1 MVFSNNLNADERNSI
16 KHNELRIEAKFLR
29 AVNLVKLWPPRI
41 LKNLIEKLDIRRHS
55 GKWLRR
61 VFSN

>member
-41 LKNLIEKLDIRRHS
+41 LKKLDREVRY
-55 GKWLRR
+55 
-61 VFSN
+61 